1 MARNLLFKVLGV
13 AAGAVF
19 LVYGLQERQ
28 SLSRLKRSGESAVV
42 QPVGQYTEIKKSG
55 QSIYTAE
62 IVFKTQA
69 GQEIRTKHSF
79 PAAVLDDFKAGTPV
93 VVVYKP
99 NDPHTFVFA
108 KEQSSWFLPILGVG
122 IAIASLVLL

>member
-13 AAGAVF
+13 TAGLVF
-19 LVYGLQERQ
+19 LAYGVQERQ
-28 SLSRLKRSGESAVV
+28 SLSRLKKSGESAVV
-42 QPVGQYTEIKKSG
+42 QPIQNYTEIKKSG

-62 IVFKTQA
+62 IAFKSQA

-79 PAAVLDDFKAGTPV
+79 PTEVLADFKSGTPV

-99 NDPHTFVFA
+99 NDPHAFVFER
-108 KEQSSWFLPILGVG
+108 EQPTWLLPAIGEG
-122 IAIASLVLL
+122 IALASLLLL